1 MTSAFAQES
10 KIVLSPFAVTFEAA
24 ERGQT
29 LMLVGYLL
37 MGAAVFLL
45 VRMLVQEQESRAA
58 QDNIDRRDR
67 ASAAGLLGLVRM
79 LASQYVVPF
88 VRGRPIWEKQ
98 RTEWRRRLI
107 SAGLREELTPDEF
120 IAFRLL
126 NILLF
131 PVVTWVLNVFGLLD
145 IPTWATLALGGVGY
159 AFPALWVDSKRKAR
173 QKEILKSMPF
183 VIDLL
188 ALATEAGADFMGA
201 IGKVVDKAKPS
212 PLVQEL
218 EQMLRENRL
227 GASQRDSIREMAARI
242 DLTEFSSF
250 AAILISSQEMGAS
263 IGRILRQ
270 QSEQIRLDRIMR
282 AEKAGAAASQ
292 MVLVPVVLFVLP
304 AVVLMM
310 GGPFIL
316 GFINGGGL

>member
-1 MTSAFAQES
+1 
-10 KIVLSPFAVTFEAA
+10 VTLEAA

-29 LMLVGYLL
+29 LMLAGYVL
-37 MGAAVFLL
+37 MGAAVFLI

-58 QDNIDRRDR
+58 QENIDRRDR
-67 ASAAGLLGLVRM
+67 KSAAGLLGFLRM
-79 LASQYVVPF
+79 LASQYIVPF
-88 VRGRPIWEKQ
+88 VRGRPFWDKQ

-107 SAGLREELTPDEF
+107 SAGLREEFTPDEF
-120 IAFRLL
+120 IALRLL
-126 NILLF
+126 NIAVF
-131 PVVTWVLNVFGLLD
+131 PLATWVLNVFGLLD
-145 IPTWATLALGGVGY
+145 VSAWITLALGGVGY
-159 AFPALWVDSKRKAR
+159 MFPAFWVDSKRKAR

-270 QSEQIRLDRIMR
+270 QSEQIRIDRIMR

-310 GGPFIL
+310 GGPFVL
-316 GFINGGGL
+316 GFIEGGGL

>member
-1 MTSAFAQES
+1 MA
-10 KIVLSPFAVTFEAA
+10 
-24 ERGQT
+24 
-29 LMLVGYLL
+29 GYLL
-37 MGAAVFLL
+37 MGAAVFLI

-58 QDNIDRRDR
+58 QENIDSRDR
-67 ASAAGLLGLVRM
+67 KAATGIVGLVRM

-88 VRGRPIWEKQ
+88 VRGRPFWDKQ
-98 RTEWRRRLI
+98 RLEWRRRLI
-107 SAGLREELTPDEF
+107 SAGLREVFTPDEF
-120 IAFRLL
+120 IALRLL
-126 NILLF
+126 NIVLF
-131 PVVTWVLNVFGLLD
+131 PVVSWVMNVFGLVDVSLT
-145 IPTWATLALGGVGY
+145 IVLIMSVVGY
-159 AFPALWVDSKRKAR
+159 FFPALWVDSKRKAR
-173 QKEILKSMPF
+173 QKEVLKAMPF

-212 PLVQEL
+212 PLVDEL
-218 EQMLRENRL
+218 GQMLRENRL
-227 GASQRDSIREMAARI
+227 GASQKESIREMAARI

-270 QSEQIRLDRIMR
+270 QSEQIRIDRIMR

-304 AVVLMM
+304 SVVLMM

-316 GFINGGGL
+316 GFLNGGGL